1 MDETTQ
7 VALVAL
13 DAEIVRCRLAAD
25 DFRLE
30 RPIAGTSRSLHFG
43 PEFPG
48 EALGFYPSFLEEAV
62 DGSVIEGS
70 YVVVD
75 VGSGEVLGQV
85 GTIGSPRNATVEIGY
100 GMNAAVHGRGI
111 ATDAVGALVTILASN
126 GSVDIVTA
134 RTSVT
139 NPASGRVLEK
149 NGFSVTGREKSDEG
163 DLLVWTLAT
172 AHHGST
178 IA

>member
-1 MDETTQ
+1 MNETPD
-7 VALVAL
+7 VVLIAL

-25 DFRLE
+25 DFWLE
-30 RPIAGTSRSLHFG
+30 RPIAGTARSLHFG

-48 EALGFYPSFLEEAV
+48 EALAMYPTFLTQTVERSVV
-62 DGSVIEGS
+62 DGS

-111 ATDAVGALVTILASN
+111 ATIAVSAIVTFLASSD
-126 GSVDIVTA
+126 SVETVTA

-139 NPASGRVLEK
+139 NPASARVLEK
-149 NGFSVTGREKSDEG
+149 NGFVVTGREQSDEG
-163 DLLVWTLAT
+163 DLLVWTLDPLTAT
-172 AHHGST
+172 T
-178 IA
+178 E